1 MTICLGDENTEL
13 ALQCVEKIRHELL
26 HVPNGDDIERDRVMA
41 LVIKAMLDDN
51 ALDTRD
57 LETEAYDDGY
67 AAGLEDGNPAS

>member
-41 LVIKAMLDDN
+41 LVIKAMLDD
-51 ALDTRD
+51 
-57 LETEAYDDGY
+57 YDRGY